1 MHTRVQIVSIVVA
14 LVGFF
19 VVFELVRRRRLGER
33 QALLWLAAAFA
44 LLLLA
49 VWQGLLTMI
58 SHAMGIYYPP
68 TALLLIAS
76 GFAVLLL
83 LQFSVASSKLSDQT
97 RVLAQRVALLEAE
110 LRERGARD
118 SSAESDSGPAA
129 AEPADHAAVSSA
141 GIERQSVPDRG

>member
-1 MHTRVQIVSIVVA
+1 MHTRVQVVSIVVA
-14 LVGFF
+14 LLGFF

-49 VWQGLLTMI
+49 VWQGLLTTI

-97 RVLAQRVALLEAE
+97 RVLAQRVALLEAA
-110 LRERGARD
+110 LRERDAREPSATAEAVRPGAEVGD
-118 SSAESDSGPAA
+118 PAEGT
-129 AEPADHAAVSSA
+129 SA
-141 GIERQSVPDRG
+141 GVERQSVPSRG